1 MKTLSLGAPGSDNA
15 SAVGNKAANLA
26 RLSAYFRV
34 PPGFCIDTSV
44 YEALGSAAG
53 VNGPDRRELRAIV
66 DEGYRSLA
74 ERTGVLDPL
83 VAVRSS
89 AIGEDGAESSFAGQ
103 HETILNVRG
112 VEAVTDAVL
121 ECWRSAANERAT
133 AYRATRGIDG
143 PPRIAVLVQQMVP
156 SDVSAIAFGVDPV
169 TQDRTVVVID
179 AAAGLGDRIA
189 SGEITP
195 DHYVVRRTDLSFVE
209 NVAGGALSA
218 DDARAVAQLV
228 IDLERHNAGA
238 VDVECAFADGDLY
251 LLQCRPVTAMN
262 SDFPVVWRHP
272 DDAKLHW
279 RRDDAHFSAPIP
291 RLLGEYVTNAA
302 HFGMRARAEF
312 FDTPVQARL
321 EGFNGR
327 RFNCAEPRYPRE
339 ELAPRM
345 RESTKRIRAFT
356 RGLRRTWDEEWLP
369 HLLATYAWIRGL
381 DLEHAPL
388 ATIADACDELW
399 PRVNEVWRI
408 HMLTVGPTFSL
419 MDEFAETYDRLVGGS
434 AVEAFKMTQGR
445 ADACQKLERDIHRLT
460 TLALAAPEVAHGLE
474 SGAIATIE
482 DLRATRGGEE
492 LAGAIGPFLEAHG
505 DLGHAGEDMRALAW
519 VDDLSLLFAELG
531 RRLANAAPDP
541 DERQARLIAEGE
553 AIAERAREKLR
564 DRPADLAAFEEV
576 LAVARAVG
584 PLTEDHN
591 YWLDRPMQSSI
602 GRMFRVIG
610 GRLVAAGR
618 LERAEDVFHFELAE
632 IITALRDGRDL
643 RPIEEERRA
652 EFARWN
658 RMRAPATIGAA
669 APPLGATGS
678 TNADLIQR
686 VRQDDDLIMKGVAA
700 SGGRRRGPAKLV
712 WTTDDFKKM
721 KPGDVLVCR
730 SSNVS
735 WIPLFTIAGAVV
747 ADVGGALSHAA
758 VVAREFG
765 VPAVVGV
772 GVAFERLRDG
782 MIVEVDGDR
791 GTVRPISATSSSD

>member
-1 MKTLSLGAPGSDNA
+1 MQTLILGAPASQDA

-26 RLSAYFRV
+26 RLAAHFRV

-44 YEALGSAAG
+44 YEALAVAMGQDGAE
-53 VNGPDRRELRAIV
+53 RRELRAILA
-66 DEGYRSLA
+66 DGYRALA
-74 ERTGVLDPL
+74 QQTGVAEPL

-89 AIGEDGAESSFAGQ
+89 AIGEDGTESSFAGQ

-112 VEAVTDAVL
+112 IEAVTDAVL

-133 AYRATRGIDG
+133 AYRQARGVDAS
-143 PPRIAVLVQQMVP
+143 PRIAVLVQQMVA

-169 TQDRTVVVID
+169 TQDRAVVVID
-179 AAAGLGDRIA
+179 AARGLGDRIA
-189 SGEITP
+189 SGEVTP

-209 NVAGGALSA
+209 HVTDGALSD
-218 DDARAVAQLV
+218 DDARAVAHLV
-228 IDLERHNAGA
+228 VELERHNEGA
-238 VDVECAFADGDLY
+238 VDVECAFAGGDLY

-262 SDFPVVWRHP
+262 TDFPVTWRHP

-279 RRDDAHFSAPIP
+279 RRDDAHFSAPVP
-291 RLLGEYVTNAA
+291 RLLGEYVQNAA
-302 HFGMRARAEF
+302 HFGMGARAEF
-312 FDTPVQARL
+312 FDTPVRARL

-327 RFNCAEPRYPRE
+327 RYACVEPRYPRE
-339 ELAPRM
+339 ELAPRL
-345 RESTKRIRAFT
+345 RDSTKRIRAFT
-356 RGLRRTWDEEWLP
+356 RGLRRIWDDEWLP
-369 HLLATYAWIRGL
+369 HLLATYEWIAGL

-388 ATIADACDELW
+388 TTIADACDELW
-399 PRVNEVWRI
+399 PRVNAVWRI
-408 HMLTVGPTFSL
+408 HMLTVGPAFVL
-419 MDEFAETYDRLVGGS
+419 MDEFAETYDRLTGGS

-460 TLALAAPEVAHGLE
+460 TLALAAPAVAQGID
-474 SGAIATIE
+474 SGAITT
-482 DLRATRGGEE
+482 LEE
-492 LAGAIGPFLEAHG
+492 LRTTPGGDELADAIGPFLKAHG

-531 RRLANAAPDP
+531 RRLATSAPDP
-541 DERQARLIAEGE
+541 DERQTRLIAEGE

-576 LAVARAVG
+576 LAVARVVG

-610 GRLVAAGR
+610 RRLAAAGR
-618 LERAEDVFHFELAE
+618 LERAEDVFHYELAE
-632 IITALRDGRDL
+632 LIAALRDGRDL

-669 APPLGATGS
+669 APPPGATGA

-686 VRQDDDLIMKGVAA
+686 VRQDDDLVMKGVAA
-700 SGGRRRGPAKLV
+700 SGGRRRGAAKLV

-791 GTVRPISATSSSD
+791 GTVRPISATNVRE

>member
-1 MKTLSLGAPGSDNA
+1 MKALTLGAPGSDDA
-15 SAVGNKAANLA
+15 AAVGSKAANLA
-26 RLSAYFRV
+26 RLATHFRV

-44 YEALGSAAG
+44 YEALGAAPG
-53 VNGPDRRELRAIV
+53 VDGPDRRELQGIV
-66 DEGYRSLA
+66 ADGYRSLA
-74 ERTGVLDPL
+74 QQTGVTEPL

-103 HETILNVRG
+103 HETILSVSG
-112 VEAVTDAVL
+112 IEAVTDAVL
-121 ECWRSAANERAT
+121 ECWRSVANERAT
-133 AYRATRGIDG
+133 AYRTARGIDG
-143 PPRIAVLVQQMVP
+143 PARIAVLVQQMVP
-156 SDVSAIAFGVDPV
+156 SDVSAIAFGIDPV
-169 TQDRTVVVID
+169 THDRTVVVID
-179 AAAGLGDRIA
+179 AATGLGDRIA
-189 SGEITP
+189 SGEVTP

-209 NVAGGALSA
+209 HVGGALS
-218 DDARAVAQLV
+218 DDEAREVARLV
-228 IDLERHNAGA
+228 IELEQHNEGA
-238 VDVECAFADGDLY
+238 VDVECAFADGDLF

-262 SDFPVVWRHP
+262 ADFPVAWRHP
-272 DDAKLHW
+272 DDAKIHW
-279 RRDDAHFSAPIP
+279 RRDDAHFSAPVP
-291 RLLGEYVTNAA
+291 RLLGEYVANAA
-302 HFGMRARAEF
+302 HFGMAKRAEF
-312 FDTPVQARL
+312 FDTPVRSRL

-327 RFNCAEPRYPRE
+327 RYAGIEALYPRE

-356 RGLRRTWDEEWLP
+356 RGLRRIWDEEWLP
-369 HLLATYAWIRGL
+369 HLLATYAWVRGL
-381 DLEHAPL
+381 DLENAPL
-388 ATIADACDELW
+388 STIADACDELW

-408 HMLTVGPTFSL
+408 HMLTVGPAFAL

-460 TLALAAPEVAHGLE
+460 TLALAAPAVAHGLD
-474 SGAIATIE
+474 SGAITTLE
-482 DLRATRGGEE
+482 ELRATRGGEE
-492 LAGAIGPFLEAHG
+492 LADAIGPFLVSHG

-519 VDDLSLLFAELG
+519 VDDLSLLFAEIG
-531 RRLANAAPDP
+531 RRLATAAPDP
-541 DERQARLIAEGE
+541 DERQLRLIADGE
-553 AIAERAREKLR
+553 AIADRAREKLR
-564 DRPADLAAFEEV
+564 DRPADLAVFEEV

-610 GRLVAAGR
+610 RRLAAAGR
-618 LERAEDVFHFELAE
+618 IERAEDIFHFELAE
-632 IITALRDGRDL
+632 ITAALRDGRDL
-643 RPIEEERRA
+643 RPIEDERRA

-669 APPLGATGS
+669 APPLGATGA

-686 VRQDDDLIMKGVAA
+686 VRQDDDVVMKGVAA

-712 WTTDDFKKM
+712 WTTDDFRKM

-791 GTVRPISATSSSD
+791 GTVRPISATSVSD